1 MRSSDSTC
9 IPIISISEH
18 FETLMDKNVMYK
30 KIGQSV
36 SENPQADGQSGP
48 KAKIAPT
55 YKTTNAHQRIK
66 KKKVIVSFPP
76 TAVVFMVM
84 IFVKFPQK
92 TVHNVFMGKPRHKF
106 HNAESGYENQYPK
119 HCCHCY
125 LLIRDLLSR

>member
-1 MRSSDSTC
+1 
-9 IPIISISEH
+9 
-18 FETLMDKNVMYK
+18 MYK

-76 TAVVFMVM
+76 TAVVFMVITYLWVNHAINSIM
-84 IFVKFPQK
+84 QK
-92 TVHNVFMGKPRHKF
+92 VVMKINIQSTVVIVI
-106 HNAESGYENQYPK
+106 
-119 HCCHCY
+119 C
-125 LLIRDLLSR
+125 